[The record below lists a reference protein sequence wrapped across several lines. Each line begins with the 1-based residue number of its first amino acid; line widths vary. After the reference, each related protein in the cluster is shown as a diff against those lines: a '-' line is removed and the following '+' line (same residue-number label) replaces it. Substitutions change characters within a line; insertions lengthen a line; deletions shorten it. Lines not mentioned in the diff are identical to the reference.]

1 MPLFFAYGS
10 NMDSDAMARRCPA
23 SRTIGRAR
31 LMGFRFI
38 ISTDGYATVI
48 RDPSASVWGIVW
60 DLALAD
66 VPPLDRY
73 ESLSTGLYSKMVQS
87 VLTEQGARRALV
99 YIGRSTR
106 PGPPKPGYAE
116 SVLKGATSAGLPAEY
131 LRELR
136 AWVPKIAGAPKN
148 HEALPTGAPAP
159 AVRPLWKAP
168 TSSRNGLSDR

>member
-10 NMDSDAMARRCPA
+10 NMDNDAMARRCPV

-38 ISTDGYATVI
+38 VSTDGYATVI

-73 ESLSTGLYSKMVQS
+73 EGLSTGLYSKIVQS
-87 VLTEQGARRALV
+87 VLTEQGARRTLV

-106 PGPPKPGYAE
+106 PGVPKPGYAE
-116 SVLKGATSAGLPAEY
+116 RMVEAATTAGLPADY

-136 AWVPKIAGAPKN
+136 AWVPKTAGISRDHNAAPLKA
-148 HEALPTGAPAP
+148 HVP
-159 AVRPLWKAP
+159 AVRPLWRAP
-168 TSSRNGLSDR
+168 TPTHHRPSVR